1 MPLLGSRPHVLN
13 QLVKKERKRPSTAQT
28 STAPPPDSPTKSGQ
42 QRQHEFVADI
52 TQEICSSAG
61 ELERKNRIYAE
72 PIWTCRCTGR
82 SCLSYKDAV
91 KSEKS
96 CQRLLK
102 KLFPKYYVQAAL
114 EIVHHSTDTID
125 NAVNRVYRKLHQEFY
140 LDEPVCLK
148 NKVRDKIIKGTI
160 YRKDEPAVP
169 QATSPSASSAGA
181 ESASTSATAAANA
194 STASNSNQNGC
205 SGSATASPAKDEAG
219 ASAAGATSADKKSES
234 PGQDKENK
242 NKSPPQKV
250 TLLPFTY
257 AIQLDD
263 DEHQVISRVP
273 ASAIVRE
280 TRMPS
285 KENIRLFIRAS
296 ALRYGSNNT
305 GPWIV
310 DEDLVKKYRL
320 RPKIADLV
328 LDKHQV
334 MLNSVES
341 EIDALRKLD
350 GLPAA
355 RKSGGANAA
364 PTANGDTA
372 GAGSSKKRRKDAA
385 GSSAAAGAGGKKMKQ
400 MTLFDLKG
408 KSPFKVMPGG
418 ATASGSKTPSSRAL
432 QQLPPIGLKL
442 VRAVKMERSEQMIK
456 VLLNKCAQVLTE
468 RQVTALP
475 MAVRERLRAVQARL
489 NERKRIEAMTP
500 EQREEY
506 KKAKREEAKLKAKMT
521 LDAKKRRFEDSLL
534 LSAETKSLPTA
545 KPIELPPDFPPSEL
559 GRAAMLA
566 EFMCAYRPL
575 LAPSVA
581 SGPNS
586 VAASANDD
594 VAGVV
599 ATVGDENIP
608 LSVDNLLAALVSKE
622 PSGYAYLSK
631 LLTMLL
637 RALLQDENIAGGRR
651 ELGTLLTD
659 MPVSEYTA
667 AEMARVLLAP
677 RKRSEEAAAEKA
689 LNGGAASTSNSG
701 KQKSRDKKR
710 KRDDEDD
717 DAENTDA
724 DNNDDDNDGRRN
736 GGDEDDEDD
745 NDDEKEDDEDDK
757 LTPELASLL
766 ERMERFELQ
775 DLSVE
780 DKLSVL
786 EQLTEKLLKSDVLA
800 DYIDD
805 CVQRATAAHKKRVAA
820 LKAKNDRLKLEKAK
834 RKTEKAQAAAA
845 NGSNSTGA
853 STSKAGGGDD
863 SAKPPVAASVK
874 MSSRLI
880 ALAEQARERE
890 VREKA
895 ERQRR
900 AQETEWARIDSAIA
914 AADREYERAM
924 SDSRAATR
932 VRPLGRDRGHARYWH
947 LRCAPGRLL
956 IETGWA
962 AGGSSGD
969 EAVPASSGKSPDKQR
984 KQQQQSPSKLNTDAK
999 PSTSSK
1005 PDSAQEDDCEELTWP
1020 TEDDSAPNVWRQLNS
1035 ETELD
1040 ELLASLL
1047 PTGVRESA
1055 LHREVDRVS
1064 ARLRREIKHRSAEV
1078 TTEASLATASGDSL
1092 SAIANLRSVFAE
1104 ELARTEAGLSQGGL
1118 GGVPNPAKLKKMLD
1132 QCDSASISQMAN
1144 CMLLVEKHVLDRFRY
1159 GAFKDPEFCEQWRAS
1174 VSACTTWG
1182 RLNFLLSVLDSSVNW
1197 DKSTANAKC
1206 QVCRVRRDP
1215 PNLLLCEKCNRA
1227 FHPDCLRPRLTERP
1241 TGDWYCLACAP
1252 AGAASSTGSKKSSTS
1267 RRRERRSRGFYDEDD
1282 VDDDADND
1290 EDDDRIGAD
1299 DDERACC
1306 QVCDHSAHAGAPL
1319 IQCVQCR
1326 SNYHAGC
1333 HEPPLRSNTRSAFR
1347 CSVCRKDRKS
1357 VSKTAGSN
1365 GGSGKR
1371 GRPRSAGRAA
1381 KKSAAV
1387 NGKRSSQSRS
1397 KKAAVSE
1404 DEFDNDEEEEA
1415 ETADEEDEE
1424 NEVEHEANEET
1435 EEEEELEDEED
1446 DDDEEEEAAPDNS
1459 SDDEGMEVD
1468 DQQDDEDEEEES
1480 GSDDA
1485 EEEAV
1490 AAKSRSKQRSSTSSG
1505 LKTQK
1510 ASKRSGAAAPP
1521 AKRGRKSASSVAS
1534 ESNRRGSKK
1543 QQPAVSNR
1551 RHSLASTSA
1560 AAASSKQKISK
1571 RSSKTA
1577 ADSED
1582 EDQRLEQEAEEEKVR
1597 GKRVR
1602 YSSGGAKQPPGKRAR
1617 LAPDQQEQQQRLCK
1631 ALLDK
1636 IYRHKDAWPFV
1647 DPVDPK
1653 DAPDYYQIVSKP
1665 MCLLDMRKR
1674 QQRGGYANADQLMS
1688 DFALL
1693 FGNATEY
1700 NPANSEELNC
1710 ALRLEQQL
1718 AKLLNQH
1725 DLIGRYPR
1733 RSFYI

>member
-42 QRQHEFVADI
+42 QQHEFVADI

-181 ESASTSATAAANA
+181 ESASNTSATAAANA

-219 ASAAGATSADKKSES
+219 ASAVGATSADKKSES

-350 GLPAA
+350 GLPVA

-364 PTANGDTA
+364 PIANGDTA
-372 GAGSSKKRRKDAA
+372 GASSSKKRKDAA
-385 GSSAAAGAGGKKMKQ
+385 RSSAAAGAGGKKMKQ

-408 KSPFKVMPGG
+408 KSPFKVMSGG
-418 ATASGSKTPSSRAL
+418 ATVSGSKTPSSRAL

-534 LSAETKSLPTA
+534 LSAQTKSLPTA

-677 RKRSEEAAAEKA
+677 RKRSEEA
-689 LNGGAASTSNSG
+689 
-701 KQKSRDKKR
+701 
-710 KRDDEDD
+710 
-717 DAENTDA
+717 
-724 DNNDDDNDGRRN
+724 
-736 GGDEDDEDD
+736 
-745 NDDEKEDDEDDK
+745 
-757 LTPELASLL
+757 
-766 ERMERFELQ
+766 
-775 DLSVE
+775 
-780 DKLSVL
+780 
-786 EQLTEKLLKSDVLA
+786 
-800 DYIDD
+800 
-805 CVQRATAAHKKRVAA
+805 
-820 LKAKNDRLKLEKAK
+820 KNDRLKLEKAK

-845 NGSNSTGA
+845 NGSTSTGA

-863 SAKPPVAASVK
+863 STKPPVAASVK

-1040 ELLASLL
+1040 ELLTSLL

-1064 ARLRREIKHRSAEV
+1064 ARLRREIKHRSAAV

-1267 RRRERRSRGFYDEDD
+1267 RRRERRSRRFYDEDD

-1290 EDDDRIGAD
+1290 EDDDGMGAD

-1347 CSVCRKDRKS
+1347 CAVCRKGRKS
-1357 VSKTAGSN
+1357 VSKNAGIN

-1371 GRPRSAGRAA
+1371 GRPRSAGGAA

-1387 NGKRSSQSRS
+1387 NGKRSPQSRS
-1397 KKAAVSE
+1397 KKAALSE

-1415 ETADEEDEE
+1415 ETADEEDEG
-1424 NEVEHEANEET
+1424 NEAEHEANEET
-1435 EEEEELEDEED
+1435 EEEEELED

-1510 ASKRSGAAAPP
+1510 ASKKSGAAAPP
-1521 AKRGRKSASSVAS
+1521 AKRGRKSTSSVAS

-1551 RHSLASTSA
+1551 RHSLASASA

-1582 EDQRLEQEAEEEKVR
+1582 EDQQLEQEAEEEKVR

-1665 MCLLDMRKR
+1665 ICLLDMRKR
-1674 QQRGGYANADQLMS
+1674 QQRGGYANADQMMS